1 MIGGVLF
8 EDYCPL
14 CKNSSF
20 CDSEKEKGEIFS
32 QARDSAYK
40 IIERKGE
47 TSYGI
52 GLAMVRITR
61 AILNNENSV
70 MPVSSLVENKYG
82 INDVYLSL
90 PAVISREGIKEI
102 LHVRFSDRE
111 EQELKRSAALL
122 RETLKSVGLREE

>member
-32 QARDSAYK
+32 QVRDSAYK